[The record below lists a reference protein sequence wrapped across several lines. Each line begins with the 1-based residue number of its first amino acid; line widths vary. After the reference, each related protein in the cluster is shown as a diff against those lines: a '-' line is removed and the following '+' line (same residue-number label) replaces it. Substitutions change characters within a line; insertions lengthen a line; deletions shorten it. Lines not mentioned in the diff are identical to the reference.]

1 MRAAVADID
10 EEHSDQEFADKVKS
24 EHHQRKRL
32 YGVGTLAC
40 ESCHKPFETQ
50 WALNQHMKKCR
61 HEDSKHVK
69 LKLADKYP
77 YSICHKVCDTI
88 TEFKRHNFL
97 QHSESDI

>member
-50 WALNQHMKKCR
+50 WELNWHIKHCR
-61 HEDSKHVK
+61 VEGSQNVK
-69 LKLADKYP
+69 F
-77 YSICHKVCDTI
+77 KVD
-88 TEFKRHNFL
+88 N
-97 QHSESDI
+97 